1 MPLIFHEV
9 PGLEDEKASIGLH
22 LSFYSSLGFLGV
34 VITHSTFPD
43 PFQNPNILK
52 TEHFRSLS
60 FQTVWDFEAFYT
72 EMLLGHVVQVFQ
84 NLKRKISLPNI

>member
-1 MPLIFHEV
+1 MPLVFHEV
-9 PGLEDEKASIGLH
+9 LGLEDEKAFIGLH

-34 VITHSTFPD
+34 VVTHSTFPD
-43 PFQNPNILK
+43 PLQKTNILK
-52 TEHFRSLS
+52 TEHFRGLS

-72 EMLLGHVVQVFQ
+72 EMLLCQVVQVFQ